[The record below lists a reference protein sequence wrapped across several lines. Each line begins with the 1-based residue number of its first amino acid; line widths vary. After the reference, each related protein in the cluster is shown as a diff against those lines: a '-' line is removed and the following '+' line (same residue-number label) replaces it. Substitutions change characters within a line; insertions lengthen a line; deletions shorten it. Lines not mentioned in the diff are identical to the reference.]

1 MRLLKTIAIVLL
13 GLVMMATSAYAAGS
27 VTPTGPVKV
36 SGAETS
42 YYYLKWEWVAD
53 SGDAS
58 VPTDTISGIMG
69 YVVRVITD
77 PGATA
82 PTDDYD
88 IELKDAYGC
97 DVMGGGL
104 ADRDTANTEQAMP
117 IIGGSSTGAL
127 VLDTLQLNITG
138 NSVNSA
144 TGTVWVLI
152 AY

>member
-13 GLVMMATSAYAAGS
+13 GLVMMATSVYAAGS
-27 VTPTGPVKV
+27 VTPTGPTKV
-36 SGAETS
+36 SGQESS
-42 YYYLKWEWVAD
+42 YYVVTWEWTAD
-53 SGDAS
+53 AADGS
-58 VPTDTISGIMG
+58 VPTSTVSGIMG

-88 IELKDAYGC
+88 IVLNDKYGA
-97 DVMGGGL
+97 DVMGGAL
-104 ADRDTANTEQAMP
+104 IDRDTTATEHALP
-117 IIGGSSTGAL
+117 IIGSASAGAL
-127 VLDTLQLNITG
+127 VIDTLQLSISG

-144 TGTVWVLI
+144 TGTVTVLI